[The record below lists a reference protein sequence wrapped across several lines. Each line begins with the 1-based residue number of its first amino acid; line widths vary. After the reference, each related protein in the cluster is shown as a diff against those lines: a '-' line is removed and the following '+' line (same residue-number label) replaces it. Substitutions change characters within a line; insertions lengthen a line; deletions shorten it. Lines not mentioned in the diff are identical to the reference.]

1 MKLRHSPLF
10 EPVQW
15 EGSGFK
21 ILNEIALPERI
32 EYIAVRELVQALDA
46 VQGMKTRAFGQV
58 LTFVYSGALIA
69 QQFAGDDPAGLGD
82 RLGRMTEQFCAA
94 RPTFDFRGL
103 SDFFRPWLSACP
115 PNVKLGEWVCAQAR
129 ARAAEIVQA
138 RERRAKNAAAVLPH
152 GARVLT
158 HCNVSGELVAVA
170 QFCHA
175 MEKQFSVVATETR
188 PYLQGARLTAWE
200 LAQAGVAV
208 SLIPD
213 CAVAQVMARG
223 AVNAVLVGADR
234 CAQNGDIINKVGTYP
249 IAVVAQDYEIP
260 FYVLAQAPRSLVRGA
275 DVVIEERPADELL
288 TFHGHS
294 LIGECHGPLAVRYP
308 AFDVTP
314 AALVT
319 NFIGFDDVF
328 TPASFRER
336 FLTGASAAPEDNR
349 QRRENY
355 ILIFGVPDGE
365 GYDFL
370 AEALASK
377 SAARILVPEMRPAL
391 DGIRI
396 ARELLRRDLP
406 VTIISDNM
414 TGMLFAQGEIQRV
427 CIFYSRLEEDG
438 PRASCGALLT
448 ARLARAH
455 DVLVELR
462 PSGAAFESPAD
473 RDVATFLG
481 SRIAPAGA
489 SIHALETEVV
499 PWALID
505 RRGGSS

>member
-15 EGSGFK
+15 EGTGFK
-21 ILNEIALPERI
+21 ILNELALPERT
-32 EYIAVRELVQALDA
+32 EYIAVRELAQALDA

-58 LTFVYSGALIA
+58 LTFLYSGALIA
-69 QQFAGDDPAGLGD
+69 QQFEGDEPAELRD
-82 RLGRMTEQFCAA
+82 RLALMTEKFCAA
-94 RPTFDFRGL
+94 RPTFDFGGL

-115 PNVKLGEWVCAQAR
+115 SNAKLGEWISAR
-129 ARAAEIVQA
+129 ARARGAEVVRA
-138 RERRAKNAAAVLPH
+138 REQRAKRTAAILPRS
-152 GARVLT
+152 ARVLT

-170 QFCHA
+170 QFCRA
-175 MEKQFSVVATETR
+175 MEKEFSVVATETR

-200 LAQAGVAV
+200 LSQAEVPV

-213 CAVAQVMARG
+213 CAVAQVMGRG
-223 AVNAVLVGADR
+223 EVNAVLVGADR

-249 IAVVAQDYEIP
+249 IALMAKDYEIP

-455 DVLVELR
+455 DIVVELR
-462 PSGAAFESPAD
+462 SSSAATEPSAD

-481 SRIAPAGA
+481 VRIAPVGA

-499 PWALID
+499 PWAVTKG
-505 RRGGSS
+505 RGSD